1 MPVFKPLVLTVAAL
15 PVSGNDVGDKR
26 LVLFDKVV
34 YEWTGSAWVSEQ
46 PLVDQVKKIF
56 WVGEPS

>member
-1 MPVFKPLVLTVAAL
+1 MVLTVAAL

-34 YEWTGSAWVSEQ
+34 YEWNGSAWVSEQ
-46 PLVDQVKKIF
+46 SLVEPVKKFF
-56 WVGEPS
+56 WVGELS